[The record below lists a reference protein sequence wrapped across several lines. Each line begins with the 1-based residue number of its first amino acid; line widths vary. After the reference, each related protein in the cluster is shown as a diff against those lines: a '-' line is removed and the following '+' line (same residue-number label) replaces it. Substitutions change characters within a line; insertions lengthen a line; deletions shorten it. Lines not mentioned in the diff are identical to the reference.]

1 MNLARTLNQLGG
13 YVQDEVS
20 ARRRTLNLLE
30 EQEAGIRAN
39 DPHATAEAVHKLERE
54 MGTNAARVRR
64 RSQLLGELS
73 QAWNVPADLLSLG
86 SIVERGGAAAA
97 HIAPLRAELRSIT
110 AVVIQKNRLLNSLI
124 GMHRRVIRDVIEYVL
139 EDERGA
145 VMNGAGTLIDA
156 EA

>member
-20 ARRRTLNLLE
+20 SRRRTLRLLE
-30 EQEAGIRAN
+30 EQEASIQEN
-39 DPHATAEAVHKLERE
+39 DPRATAEAVRKLERE
-54 MGTNAARVRR
+54 MSTNTERLRR
-64 RSQLLGELS
+64 RARLLGEL
-73 QAWNVPADLLSLG
+73 AHEWNVSADLLTLG
-86 SIVERGGAAAA
+86 SIIERGGAAAA
-97 HIAPLRAELRSIT
+97 HLRPLRDELRKIT
-110 AVVIQKNRLLNSLI
+110 ATVIHKNRLLSSLI

-145 VMNGAGTLIDA
+145 VLNGAGTLIDA

>member
-20 ARRRTLNLLE
+20 ARRRTLRLLE
-30 EQEAGIRAN
+30 EQEAGIQAN
-39 DPHATAEAVHKLERE
+39 DPRATAEAVRKLDRE
-54 MGTNAARVRR
+54 MSTNTARVRR
-64 RSQLLGELS
+64 RQQLLGDLAT
-73 QAWNVPADLLSLG
+73 AWNVPADLLSLG
-86 SIVERGGAAAA
+86 SIIERGGSAAA
-97 HIAPLRAELRSIT
+97 HIVPLRDELRSIT
-110 AVVIQKNRLLNSLI
+110 AQVIQKNRLLSSLI

-145 VMNGAGTLIDA
+145 VMHGSGTLIDA

>member
-20 ARRRTLNLLE
+20 ARRRTLSLLE
-30 EQEAGIRAN
+30 EQEAGIQAN
-39 DPHATAEAVHKLERE
+39 DPRATAEALRKLERE
-54 MGTNAARVRR
+54 MLTNTDRLRR
-64 RSQLLGELS
+64 RTRLLAALS
-73 QAWNVPADLLSLG
+73 KEWNVPADLLSLG

-97 HIAPLRAELRSIT
+97 HIAPLRDELRSIT
-110 AVVIQKNRLLNSLI
+110 AAVIQKNRLLSSLI